1 MKELMKFLDNLGFD
15 SAIDYA
21 SEGIEN
27 LECFIS
33 NLKEFYNKKNID
45 ENVKTNVAH
54 LIEYI
59 DSLDDN
65 LNHIKGTYELITDIA
80 KEEDDDDEDF

>member
-1 MKELMKFLDNLGFD
+1 MKELMKFLDSLGFD
-15 SAIDYA
+15 SSIDCA

-33 NLKEFYNKKNID
+33 NLREFYNKKNID
-45 ENVKTNVAH
+45 ENIKTNIAH

-65 LNHIKGTYELITDIA
+65 LNHIKGTYELIADMA
-80 KEEDDDDEDF
+80 EEEDF

>member
-1 MKELMKFLDNLGFD
+1 MEDLMEILNSGFG
-15 SAIDYA
+15 SAIEDA

-33 NLKEFYNKKNID
+33 DLREIYNKKNVD

-65 LNHIKGTYELITDIA
+65 LNHIKGTYELITDMA
-80 KEEDDDDEDF
+80 EEDDEDEDF

>member
-27 LECFIS
+27 LECLIS

-45 ENVKTNVAH
+45 ENVKTNVTH

-80 KEEDDDDEDF
+80 KEEDDDEDF